1 MAAVRKSSFT
11 GPPAASAAEAP
22 SGTISVLHPGTV
34 ALCGHTVG
42 LRADDCR
49 RFDGL
54 RTVWS
59 KRPRWQEAQTLQGGD
74 GVGRLHRQTGRE
86 GERRLDQLRVESKV
100 AA

>member
-22 SGTISVLHPGTV
+22 SGTISVFHPGAV
-34 ALCGHTVG
+34 ALCDHTVG

-74 GVGRLHRQTGRE
+74 GVGFI
-86 GERRLDQLRVESKV
+86 DKPV
-100 AA
+100 AKENAVSINSA